1 MKGDFIP
8 KFQNGMTLSTLSAA
22 RKGSL
27 DALKNTP
34 TAPTLIVVLR
44 YVVLCCVAFIFHDI
58 DSVDVLCW
66 NEMMMFQVVL
76 MCTSILII
84 LKSVHM
90 LSVSCMYKLFVLLY
104 LSFTPRLLS
113 SPPASLAP
121 SLPLRRAPSLGCY
134 LLFLFPL
141 FLIF

>member
-44 YVVLCCVAFIFHDI
+44 YVVLCCV
-58 DSVDVLCW
+58 VLCLYV
-66 NEMMMFQVVL
+66 MILTLL
-76 MCTSILII
+76 MCCVGM
-84 LKSVHM
+84 K
-90 LSVSCMYKLFVLLY
+90 
-104 LSFTPRLLS
+104 
-113 SPPASLAP
+113 
-121 SLPLRRAPSLGCY
+121 
-134 LLFLFPL
+134 
-141 FLIF
+141 